1 MGYLIECLF
10 LVPNLTYFL
19 ITYNVL
25 SLIDQKEGIS
35 KKIEE
40 IKELQGKHDDLLDQQ
55 KVIKLINYKISW

>member
-10 LVPNLTYFL
+10 LVPNLTHFL
-19 ITYNVL
+19 FTYNVL

-40 IKELQGKHDDLLDQQ
+40 IKELQGKYEVLLDQQ
-55 KVIKLINYKISW
+55 KLIN